1 MKVITAPNVYQPTND
16 EVSVF
21 LAGGICNCSDWQSA
35 ILVRLAQMDTDNL
48 VVFNP
53 RREKFPIG
61 DPSAAYEQIEW
72 EFKALEKADI
82 FSMYFASGVSDQPIC
97 MYELGRN
104 IVRMQDRHPAD
115 WASRLIISVENA
127 YLRKQDVL
135 IQTELACGNL
145 YVNAHEGTKVL
156 QDKHAEMIFK
166 AYKRFV

>member
-1 MKVITAPNVYQPTND
+1 MKVITAPDVYQPADD
-16 EVSVF
+16 EISVF
-21 LAGGICNCSDWQSA
+21 LAGGICNCPDWQND
-35 ILVRLAQMDTDNL
+35 ILVRLAHMDTDNL

-53 RREKFPIG
+53 RRRKFPID

-104 IVRMQDRHPAD
+104 IVRMQDRYPTD
-115 WASRLIISVENA
+115 WTSRLIISVEND

-145 YVNAHEGTKVL
+145 RINVQDDAKYL
-156 QDKHAEMIFK
+156 QDKHADMIFK
-166 AYKRFV
+166 AYKHLV

>member
-1 MKVITAPNVYQPTND
+1 MKVITAPDIYHPSNY

-21 LAGGICNCSDWQSA
+21 LAGGICNCADWQNV
-35 ILVRLAQMDTDNL
+35 ILVRLAHMDTDNL

-53 RREKFPIG
+53 RRKKFPID

-72 EFKALEKADI
+72 EFKTLEKADI

-104 IVRMQDRHPAD
+104 IVRMQDRYPTD
-115 WASRLIISVENA
+115 WTSRLIISVEND

-145 YVNAHEGTKVL
+145 YVNAQEDIRVL
-156 QDKHAEMIFK
+156 QDRHADMIFK
-166 AYKRFV
+166 AYKHLV

>member
-1 MKVITAPNVYQPTND
+1 MKVITAPDVYQPADD
-16 EVSVF
+16 EISVF
-21 LAGGICNCSDWQSA
+21 LAGGICNCADWQNA
-35 ILVRLAQMDTDNL
+35 ILVRLAHMDTDNL

-53 RREKFPIG
+53 RRENFPIG

-104 IVRMQDRHPAD
+104 IVRMQDRYPAD
-115 WASRLIISVENA
+115 WTSRLIISVEND

-145 YVNAHEGTKVL
+145 YVNTQEDTMTL
-156 QDKHAEMIFK
+156 QNRHADMIFK
-166 AYKRFV
+166 AYKHLV